1 MQTPRTI
8 VDPIEKEFWAGTARG
23 ELLLRYCNACQ
34 KPHWY
39 PRPICPFCGHQ
50 ETRFEVS
57 TGLGVIYSLT
67 RMHSPDA
74 DPHCLAYIRLDD
86 GVTLLS
92 QVKESEG
99 ATARIGQRVQVS
111 FEQGHNN
118 VQLPVF
124 RLAPQEPGDSV
135 S

>member
-1 MQTPRTI
+1 MQNTKTI
-8 VDPIEKEFWAGTARG
+8 VDPIEQEFWAGTAKG

-67 RMHSPDA
+67 RLRTPDA
-74 DPHCLAYIRLDD
+74 EPQCIAYIRLDD

-92 QVKESEG
+92 QVIEFEDTP
-99 ATARIGQRVQVS
+99 AQIGQRVQVS
-111 FEQGHNN
+111 FKQGRHNA
-118 VQLPVF
+118 QLPVF
-124 RLAPQEPGDSV
+124 RLVSQEPGGSI